1 MNNSIIPLWPSL
13 LPPVC
18 DQAWFTA
25 DYPKNEEAELA
36 QLEEEL
42 EQEKLQLK
50 EQSTAAN
57 FPDSPIPQINKFFDL
72 DSDLVFMERSTA
84 EQVEDEQDY
93 DETEDDS
100 YMGDAASDVDV
111 EPQSPPW

>member
-1 MNNSIIPLWPSL
+1 ML
-13 LPPVC
+13 
-18 DQAWFTA
+18 
-25 DYPKNEEAELA
+25 
-36 QLEEEL
+36 
-42 EQEKLQLK
+42 
-50 EQSTAAN
+50 
-57 FPDSPIPQINKFFDL
+57 L

>member
-1 MNNSIIPLWPSL
+1 MNNSINPLWPSL
-13 LPPVC
+13 LPPIC
-18 DQAWFTA
+18 DQTWFTA

-50 EQSTAAN
+50 EQN
-57 FPDSPIPQINKFFDL
+57 
-72 DSDLVFMERSTA
+72 SDMVFMERSAA